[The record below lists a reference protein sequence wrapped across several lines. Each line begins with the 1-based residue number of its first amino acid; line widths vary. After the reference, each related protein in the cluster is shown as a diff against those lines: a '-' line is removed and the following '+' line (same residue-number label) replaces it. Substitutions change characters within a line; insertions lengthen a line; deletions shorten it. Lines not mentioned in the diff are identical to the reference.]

1 MAKLLKGEKFPDFT
15 VDTHEKTGVKM
26 SEIVDGKPT
35 AILVIR
41 YIGCTVCRYDV
52 HQIETNYQKFVDAGV
67 NVCVVMQS
75 TPENVNNDLKR
86 TNATLHFPII
96 CDSKQEIYE
105 TLDIKPAES
114 MEALIGGDMAGLQ
127 AKGALARQ
135 AGFSHGIYEGNE
147 QQLPAF
153 FFVDGDM
160 TAKVAH
166 YAKNIVDIPNVDEML
181 AIAKA
186 AKWFD

>member
-1 MAKLLKGEKFPDFT
+1 MAKLLKGQKFPDFV
-15 VDTHEKTGVKM
+15 VDTHEKSGVKM
-26 SEIVDGKPT
+26 SEIVGGKPT

-52 HQIETNYQKFVDAGV
+52 HQIEMNYQKFVDAGL

-75 TPENVNNDLKR
+75 TPENVNNDLKE
-86 TNATLHFPII
+86 TNATLSYPII

-105 TLDIKPAES
+105 TLDIKRAES
-114 MEALIGGDMAGLQ
+114 MEALVSGDMAGLQ
-127 AKGALARQ
+127 AKGARARA
-135 AGFSHGIYEGNE
+135 AGFVHGVYEGNE

-160 TAKVAH
+160 TAKVCH
-166 YAKNIVDIPNVDEML
+166 YATNIVDIPNVDDML
-181 AIAKA
+181 TIAKA